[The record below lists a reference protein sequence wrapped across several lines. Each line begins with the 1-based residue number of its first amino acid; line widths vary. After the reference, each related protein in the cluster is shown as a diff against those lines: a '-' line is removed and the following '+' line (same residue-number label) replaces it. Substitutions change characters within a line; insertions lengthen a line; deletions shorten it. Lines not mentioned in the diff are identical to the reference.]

1 LFCSAWTGISC
12 QINCRKLTGISCQ
25 IITNL
30 ILATCHHKAAR
41 AETITGKH
49 NAFVHLKH
57 WTAKEHPNLFS
68 SCSTIKKHN
77 KQNFQKKPHHSLMGT
92 QHLKNPCAA
101 SAALSS
107 SCLVWIQITKFN
119 HKQMSGNIDTEL
131 ICIFTKKQMSL
142 FFCHLS

>member
-57 WTAKEHPNLFS
+57 WTAKEHPSLFS
-68 SCSTIKKHN
+68 SCSTIIKHN
-77 KQNFQKKPHHSLMGT
+77 KQNFQKKASPFSHGNTTLQKPLCCLGCFIIVMPSL
-92 QHLKNPCAA
+92 NP
-101 SAALSS
+101 
-107 SCLVWIQITKFN
+107 N
-119 HKQMSGNIDTEL
+119 HKVQS
-131 ICIFTKKQMSL
+131 
-142 FFCHLS
+142 